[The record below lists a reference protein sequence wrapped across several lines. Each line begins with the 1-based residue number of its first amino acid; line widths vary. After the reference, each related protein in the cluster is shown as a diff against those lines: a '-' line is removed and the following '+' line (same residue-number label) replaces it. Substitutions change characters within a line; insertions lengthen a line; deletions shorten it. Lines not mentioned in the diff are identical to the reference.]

1 MSLNDWV
8 QYGWLSEHQSSSE
21 EIKNLFGLVDRDLR
35 ECQAK
40 GLGAD
45 WSFAIAY
52 NAALQAATAALA
64 ATGYRA
70 SRDSHHYR
78 VFQSLEFTIKAD
90 PKLIRSLDAFR
101 KKRNTS
107 SYEMGGTVSDKEA
120 AEVAN
125 LAKGLRTEVERWI
138 RTEHPELL

>member
-1 MSLNDWV
+1 MWTATFGDAKPK
-8 QYGWLSEHQSSSE
+8 GWGE
-21 EIKNLFGLVDRDLR
+21 
-35 ECQAK
+35 
-40 GLGAD
+40 D

-64 ATGYRA
+64 ASGYRA

-78 VFQSLEFTIKAD
+78 VFQSLEYTIKAD

-120 AEVAN
+120 EEMAA
-125 LAKGLRTEVERWI
+125 LAKALRIEVERWI